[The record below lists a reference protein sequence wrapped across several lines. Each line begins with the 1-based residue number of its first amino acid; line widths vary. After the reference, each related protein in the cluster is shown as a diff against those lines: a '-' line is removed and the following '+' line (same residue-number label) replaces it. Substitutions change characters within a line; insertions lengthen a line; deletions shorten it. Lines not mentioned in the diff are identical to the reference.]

1 MEEEKTE
8 VIEASQSL
16 GASTPDLFDPIPVEY
31 DEEVEDGD

>member
-8 VIEASQSL
+8 AIEASQSL
-16 GASTPDLFDPIPVEY
+16 GASTPDLFEPIPVEY

>member
-8 VIEASQSL
+8 TIEASQSL

-31 DEEVEDGD
+31 DEEVENGD

>member
-1 MEEEKTE
+1 MEEEKIE

-16 GASTPDLFDPIPVEY
+16 GASTPDLFEPVPVEY

>member
-1 MEEEKTE
+1 MADEKTE

-16 GASTPDLFDPIPVEY
+16 GADAPDLFEPVPVEY